1 MTTPEQRAK
10 AFEQWHDKHENR
22 LILMDAVEIAETVWN
37 AAWELATQATSTAAQ
52 VDTLKRIRDDIILD
66 RQDAEYYKRI
76 MLVHIKW
83 CREALSA
90 APPQGK
96 SSVPIDLLAIGELL
110 RTQDNRITDQP
121 LFAVQQKRRIL
132 GVDTDDSSLAWV
144 NIDSGAELTEGKHFD
159 DLEREYDETSE
170 EPGNWRRLGYID
182 MWEFVTACFTEQG
195 CNNYIAKNGHN
206 LKEPR
211 IYAYGTYRNDEY
223 RAVRNWL
230 KELPPPPSQKKATQE
245 GDA

>member
-90 APPQGK
+90 APPQGE
-96 SSVPIDLLAIGELL
+96 SSEGWMPIETAPKDGTEIIVFHPAAGVCAAFCPQEGFAWHCMDG
-110 RTQDNRITDQP
+110 QNRFINN
-121 LFAVQQKRRIL
+121 L
-132 GVDTDDSSLAWV
+132 GVS
-144 NIDSGAELTEGKHFD
+144 IP
-159 DLEREYDETSE
+159 RMTSFI
-170 EPGNWRRLGYID
+170 EPPTLW
-182 MWEFVTACFTEQG
+182 Q
-195 CNNYIAKNGHN
+195 
-206 LKEPR
+206 P
-211 IYAYGTYRNDEY
+211 
-223 RAVRNWL
+223 
-230 KELPPPPSQKKATQE
+230 LPPPPSQKKATQE